1 MAQFVL
7 NFNVVIVVTTTVNFT
22 QLMYSTAEHDGFLQ
36 PVLILS
42 NVLSTSITLQI
53 TDNNSTA
60 IGEYT
65 VPSRHACTVKICLP
79 LQFRIII
86 FKYHVV
92 FTHKYS
98 TYSYECFP

>member
-42 NVLSTSITLQI
+42 NVLSTNITLQI

-65 VPSRHACTVKICLP
+65 VPSRHACNARICLP
-79 LQFRIII
+79 LQFRMIM
-86 FKYHVV
+86 FKYHAM

>member
-1 MAQFVL
+1 M
-7 NFNVVIVVTTTVNFT
+7 NFNVVIIVTTTVNFT

-42 NVLSTSITLQI
+42 NVLSTNITLQI

-65 VPSRHACTVKICLP
+65 VPSRHACTAKICLP

-86 FKYHVV
+86 MQYLHVNTQV
-92 FTHKYS
+92 IYMNFSMIHLNH
-98 TYSYECFP
+98 